1 MFLNNVNTYSL
12 YMRKM
17 EISARTA
24 FALICN
30 QTITIFWLLG
40 HLWFKRGSIQ
50 LYCYYW
56 DFKLPCD
63 NKLNFMF
70 YISNLSDLFLLNYGI
85 WIWYSTLYEKYN
97 LFYDY
102 SMDAPCC
109 MFWTH
114 VQNDCKVRML
124 LRGLLDISQFQ
135 TFSTQSLYFG
145 KVFLSDSCKRF
156 LRSF

>member
-1 MFLNNVNTYSL
+1 MNTYSL

-40 HLWFKRGSIQ
+40 HLWFKRGSTQ

-56 DFKLPCD
+56 DFEFLYGD
-63 NKLNFMF
+63 KLNCIF
-70 YISNLSDLFLLNYGI
+70 YFSNLSDL

-102 SMDAPCC
+102 SMDAPCSVL
-109 MFWTH
+109 WTH

-135 TFSTQSLYFG
+135 TSTTQSLYLR
-145 KVFLSDSCKRF
+145 KVLLSDSCKRF

>member
-1 MFLNNVNTYSL
+1 MNIYSL

-56 DFKLPCD
+56 DFDLLCD
-63 NKLNFMF
+63 NKLDFSF
-70 YISNLSDLFLLNYGI
+70 FNLSDRLVFLSIYGI

-102 SMDAPCC
+102 SMDAPCSVL
-109 MFWTH
+109 WTH

-135 TFSTQSLYFG
+135 TSTTQSLYLR
-145 KVFLSDSCKRF
+145 KVLLSDSCKRF

>member
-1 MFLNNVNTYSL
+1 MNTYSL

-17 EISARTA
+17 EISARAA

-40 HLWFKRGSIQ
+40 HLWFKRGGIQ